1 MWLYALLP
9 SILDPAIWLKLKMSI
24 SFELTSAAADARH
37 TFFKLAFAIGV
48 LVAGLEV
55 GYLLHSPLPYDP
67 VGYLVGRDF
76 ANTWVGAQ
84 LALTGDSQAYFAADS
99 YNRLL
104 AEKFGAGYPLHIWSY
119 PPHLLLFTC
128 PLALMPYMAAYIL
141 YCAVGLAVYLAVAS
155 ERRLDY
161 LALLAIAPAVIVNI
175 WCGQN
180 GFFIAALLVGGLM
193 VLDRRPILAGLLFG
207 MLSIKPQLGIL
218 LPLVLALT
226 GRWRTVLAAATT
238 ILLLVTAASLVF
250 GVSVC
255 TAYINDAMPVQSRV
269 FLREFENFMT
279 HMPTA
284 FMNARVAGLPL
295 PVAAGLQIAVSLA
308 AVGAVMWTF
317 WRRRDADLSNALL
330 LTAAFLATP
339 YAFNYDMVLF
349 GPVIAK
355 LMDREGNTA
364 LDYGLMILVWAL
376 PFLTVAL
383 GIAGI
388 PLSFLPLGGLAAR
401 LLWRLQ
407 HSERVPAGPRPD
419 TGRCVAVRP

>member
-9 SILDPAIWLKLKMSI
+9 YTLDPEIWLKLEMSI
-24 SFELTSAAADARH
+24 SLELTSAAADARH

-55 GYLLHSPLPYDP
+55 GYLLHPPLPYDP
-67 VGYLVGRDF
+67 VGYRVARDF
-76 ANTWVGAQ
+76 ANPWVGAQ
-84 LALTGDSQAYFAADS
+84 LALTGDPQAYFAADS

-119 PPHLLLFTC
+119 PPHLLLFTW

-141 YCAVGLAVYLAVAS
+141 YCAVGLAVYLAVASGS

-218 LPLVLALT
+218 LPLMLALT

-250 GVSVC
+250 GVGVW
-255 TAYINDAMPVQSRV
+255 TAYVNDAMPVQSRV

-295 PVAAGLQIAVSLA
+295 PAAAGLQIAVSLA

-317 WRRRDADLSNALL
+317 WRRRDADL
-330 LTAAFLATP
+330 
-339 YAFNYDMVLF
+339 
-349 GPVIAK
+349 
-355 LMDREGNTA
+355 
-364 LDYGLMILVWAL
+364 
-376 PFLTVAL
+376 
-383 GIAGI
+383 
-388 PLSFLPLGGLAAR
+388 
-401 LLWRLQ
+401 
-407 HSERVPAGPRPD
+407 
-419 TGRCVAVRP
+419 

>member
-9 SILDPAIWLKLKMSI
+9 CTLDPEIWPKLEMSI
-24 SFELTSAAADARH
+24 SLELTSAAADARH

-84 LALTGDSQAYFAADS
+84 LALTGDPQAYFAADS

-119 PPHLLLFTC
+119 PPHLLLFTW

-218 LPLVLALT
+218 LPLMLALT

-250 GVSVC
+250 GVSVW

-407 HSERVPAGPRPD
+407 HSERVQAGPRPD